1 MFHYGNKPINNIHK
15 DITNIDLLENQ
26 LEIYP
31 EPISN
36 VNLELESFEY
46 SDDFE
51 ISILR
56 LIHIIFGKN
65 NEIDF
70 SKIADYIGDGFERN
84 DLYLFLKKNK
94 VIRKYISIRQR
105 TEWCNLLN
113 KQSFFHYKFQNK
125 YKINPTLDNLF
136 SFFHHFF
143 PLLNLNRYDNTKD
156 KLKTIFDFLEIKHQY
171 YKNGYYT
178 SDKIFE
184 ETIIKLFLDGNNLYD
199 WKIYQYYENFNNF
212 KGKLITGFSELKYS
226 IHLDKFY

>member
-15 DITNIDLLENQ
+15 DITNIDLLQNQ

-70 SKIADYIGDGFERN
+70 SKI
-84 DLYLFLKKNK
+84 
-94 VIRKYISIRQR
+94 
-105 TEWCNLLN
+105 
-113 KQSFFHYKFQNK
+113 
-125 YKINPTLDNLF
+125 
-136 SFFHHFF
+136 
-143 PLLNLNRYDNTKD
+143 KD
-156 KLKTIFDFLEIKHQY
+156 
-171 YKNGYYT
+171 
-178 SDKIFE
+178 
-184 ETIIKLFLDGNNLYD
+184 
-199 WKIYQYYENFNNF
+199 
-212 KGKLITGFSELKYS
+212 
-226 IHLDKFY
+226 